1 MKVKQEQILDI
12 DYQTIVELEI
22 LRLSGI
28 GQNIF
33 DILDRTTTVGGR
45 DMLKSK
51 FRRPSND
58 YEEITAIQDALKFI
72 TDNRVQWD
80 IKGFKPIMDQVEFY
94 YYSKAD
100 LMNSEN
106 SIGVFFEGL
115 FFYSKSKEYRKTISS
130 GAKNAIQLI
139 LKFYNY
145 YTENKSGKLP
155 IYLKNIFNELE
166 KVFSLPPIKRIL
178 TKGESHSWRLF
189 DLFQFDKVFRE
200 VNKVETLKLINLFYE
215 IDVLL
220 SKADATKELG
230 LAFPEFIESEVAIL
244 EMHDVYHLFLKK
256 PVENSVAFNKGRNFL
271 FLTGPNMA
279 GKTTFLKSSAIAVYL
294 AHLGMGVPASS
305 MRLTTFNTIFS
316 SLNTSDNLSIGYSY
330 FYSEVMRVKQ
340 AAEALR
346 THSKALMIFD
356 ELFKGTNVKDAFDGS
371 ALVIDGLVNWKS
383 SVFILSSHLLE
394 IEKKIEKYPNIFFQ
408 YFDSN
413 IQNGKPEF
421 NFKLKEGLSNE
432 RLGLLILR
440 NEKIDEL
447 LKK

>member
-1 MKVKQEQILDI
+1 
-12 DYQTIVELEI
+12 
-22 LRLSGI
+22 
-28 GQNIF
+28 
-33 DILDRTTTVGGR
+33 
-45 DMLKSK
+45 
-51 FRRPSND
+51 
-58 YEEITAIQDALKFI
+58 
-72 TDNRVQWD
+72 
-80 IKGFKPIMDQVEFY
+80 
-94 YYSKAD
+94 
-100 LMNSEN
+100 
-106 SIGVFFEGL
+106 
-115 FFYSKSKEYRKTISS
+115 
-130 GAKNAIQLI
+130 
-139 LKFYNY
+139 
-145 YTENKSGKLP
+145 
-155 IYLKNIFNELE
+155 
-166 KVFSLPPIKRIL
+166 
-178 TKGESHSWRLF
+178 
-189 DLFQFDKVFRE
+189 
-200 VNKVETLKLINLFYE
+200 
-215 IDVLL
+215 
-220 SKADATKELG
+220 
-230 LAFPEFIESEVAIL
+230 
-244 EMHDVYHLFLKK
+244 
-256 PVENSVAFNKGRNFL
+256 
-271 FLTGPNMA
+271 MA

-371 ALVIDGLVNWKS
+371 VLVIDGLVNWKS

-394 IEKKIEKYPNIFFQ
+394 IEKKIETYSNIFFQ

-432 RLGLLILR
+432 RLGLLILK